1 MAAKGP
7 RENIILE
14 CTECKNRNYMTSKNK
29 RNNTDRLEL
38 VKYCKFCK
46 KRTTH
51 KETKELSYFKEDIKW
66 LKKKKKKQSK
76 KVAILKK

>member
-7 RENIILE
+7 RENITLE
-14 CTECKNRNYMTSKNK
+14 CTECKNRNYVTSKNK

-51 KETKELSYFKEDIKW
+51 KETKKKYSISYFREETKW
-66 LKKKKKKQSK
+66 LKKRKR
-76 KVAILKK
+76 ILKIKQAL